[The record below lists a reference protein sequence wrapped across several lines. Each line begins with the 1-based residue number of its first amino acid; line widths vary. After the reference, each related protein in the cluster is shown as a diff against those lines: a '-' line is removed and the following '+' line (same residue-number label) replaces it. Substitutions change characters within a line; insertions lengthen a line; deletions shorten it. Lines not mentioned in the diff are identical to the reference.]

1 MLEMNMEAI
10 EAGSELSGQSAFDA
24 VAAQVDAD
32 VDTMLILRLMTTK

>member
-1 MLEMNMEAI
+1 MLEMNFEAI

-32 VDTMLILRLMTTK
+32 VEPC